1 MNATPDWLCGA
12 VEIALNRYLRLEPAV
27 LADCAGLEGRVLALH
42 ADALEWTLF
51 LQPHAQGVQV
61 TTECVRDADVRVSAT
76 PLALFTEALR
86 EARGDAARPSQ
97 LTIEGD
103 IELLEKFRGLLTR
116 VGFDA
121 EELVASFTGDT
132 AAHRVTE
139 TLRGLLGWGQ
149 KAAGTLSL
157 DVAEYLREETYDLVH
172 RADVEKWMNAVD
184 ALRESA
190 DRLEARIAGLEAVT

>member
-1 MNATPDWLCGA
+1 MTPDFVCGA

-27 LADCAGLEGRVLALH
+27 LADCAALEGRVLALH
-42 ADALEWTLF
+42 ADALDWTIF

-61 TTECVRDADVRVSAT
+61 TTACAREADVRVSAT
-76 PLALFTEALR
+76 PLALFTEGLR
-86 EARGDAARPSQ
+86 EARGEAAQ
-97 LTIEGD
+97 AGKLKIEGD

-149 KAAGTLSL
+149 KTASTLSL
-157 DVAEYLREETYDLVH
+157 DTAEYLREETYDLVH
-172 RADVEKWMNAVD
+172 RADIEKWMNAVD
-184 ALRESA
+184 GLRESV
-190 DRLEARIAGLEAVT
+190 DRFEARLAVLELTK